1 MVDCCCL
8 TVGDGFH
15 SNMAG
20 PLLAP
25 SRPTDGEEDTE
36 EGGEATRML
45 ETVTSA
51 EDNTLGRAGDRQ
63 WLFSR
68 RL

>member
-1 MVDCCCL
+1 
-8 TVGDGFH
+8 
-15 SNMAG
+15 MAG

-45 ETVTSA
+45 ETVTPA